1 MWDAKTY
8 LRVADLSG
16 PNPTG
21 GFLHPYKGRHAPG
34 HSIQPNLMLY
44 EVAKREGHI
53 DARKYLAAAVEQAN
67 WIVENLDWNDP
78 RTTKGHRTSEFK
90 TITGLVWLLQKYPK
104 ESPAGLQAKVEEWA
118 GVAISRSDNMWD
130 FRRFDLQEH
139 WTIPKL
145 NEPGNLAGFVA
156 EALAASWV
164 IKDPPTRQ
172 RLQEIA
178 CAQLDNL
185 FGRNPKMAAAPHH
198 PEKGF
203 PLVERGWPKGHPDNT
218 CARLETTRGSL
229 SASPGSE
236 MYPFNPGGA
245 YRHAE
250 GWVNFNAAWNVALA
264 YLKWDSDQGR

>member
-1 MWDAKTY
+1 VSGRSAAVDLALDERVDQIADPRPDLRGVLGRGPEVHAGQDPSTCLTDKQVAAVRKIWDGPRNSKGE
-8 LRVADLSG
+8 RVYAPYVRGAESGNGAWERYVTGDRSRDGRHFLLAD
-16 PNPTG
+16 
-21 GFLHPYKGRHAPG
+21 GFLKYVVFQDPG
-34 HSIQPNLMLY
+34 Y
-44 EVAKREGHI
+44 
-53 DARKYLAAAVEQAN
+53 
-67 WIVENLDWNDP
+67 
-78 RTTKGHRTSEFK
+78 
-90 TITGLVWLLQKYPK
+90 
-104 ESPAGLQAKVEEWA
+104 
-118 GVAISRSDNMWD
+118 D

-145 NEPGNLAGFVA
+145 NEPGNLASFVA

-164 IKDPPTRQ
+164 IKDPATRQ
-172 RLQEIA
+172 RLQEMA

-185 FGRNPKMAAAPHH
+185 IGRNPRMAASPHH

-203 PLVERGWPKGHPDNT
+203 PLVERGWPKGHPDNI

-245 YRHAE
+245 FRHAE

-264 YLKWDSDQGR
+264 YLKWDSDQAR